1 MAEEI
6 TENVQMQPEETGQVS
21 DQFESGNSET
31 SQDNQENE
39 ASRQSDSEARN
50 FVEMRKKLEREQRE
64 KEELRRKNEEAMEI
78 IRNIEA
84 QKRKQEEAPEE
95 PIPEINL
102 GDDDDLVDYKTVKAI
117 LAQQKRLEK
126 QLRENE
132 KKSYQMTAEA
142 RLKAN
147 YPDWEKVISDENLE
161 RLKQEDPDL
170 MASIQ
175 YNPDPYSQYA
185 AAYKAIKRQG
195 IYKEDKYVA
204 DRQRAEQNANKPR
217 PLTSVNPQQ
226 GDSPLSKANA
236 FANAPLTEELKKKYW
251 REMQE
256 AMKRS

>member
-1 MAEEI
+1 MTEE
-6 TENVQMQPEETGQVS
+6 TAENVQLQPETGQVS
-21 DQFESGNSET
+21 ENAQPVDSQGTETAQANEAT
-31 SQDNQENE
+31 SQPNTED
-39 ASRQSDSEARN
+39 RN

-64 KEELRRKNEEAMEI
+64 KEELRRKNEEAMQI

-84 QKRKQEEAPEE
+84 QKQQQQEAPKEE

-102 GDDDDLVDYKTVKAI
+102 GDDDDLVEVKTVKAI
-117 LAQQKRLEK
+117 LANQKRLEK
-126 QLRENE
+126 KLAESE

-161 RLKQEDPDL
+161 RLKESDPDL

-195 IYKEDKYVA
+195 IYQEDKYAA
-204 DRQRAEQNANKPR
+204 DRQKAEENANKPR
-217 PLTSVNPQQ
+217 PLTSVSPQQ

-236 FANAPLTEELKKKYW
+236 FANAPLTDEVKKRYW
-251 REMQE
+251 KEMQE